1 MVFCSLLPLAP
12 EPRAKI
18 SPSAF
23 NFCYWNTQLSM
34 HDTKIVSAV
43 PHRRQKTFIFPVE
56 IFVVLLLIVVNAIF
70 VMSEMAI
77 VSVRKVRLQQM
88 ASQGDARARV
98 ALELANSPNQLLG
111 TVQIGITLLAIL
123 SGAFGE
129 SIIAREIV
137 VLLNFIP
144 SIEPYREAIASVSA
158 VLIITYL
165 TLVIGEL
172 VPKRLA
178 LNNPEHIASAVARP
192 MQLLSVITSPIVHLL
207 SLSTDRVV
215 RLLGMRPSTDPQITE
230 EEIKVLIE
238 QGTEAGTFEEAEQD
252 MLNRVFKL
260 SDRRV
265 SALMTPRPD
274 IIWLDLDDSPDKNR
288 QIMVDHAH
296 GQFPVCQGEL
306 DTVLGIVQVNDLLS
320 RCLTNQPL
328 DLTASLRRPLYVPES
343 TPGLKILELF
353 KQSGTHIAIVVDEYG
368 VIQGLVTLN
377 DILEEIVGDIPSIDA
392 LDEPQA
398 VQREDGS
405 WLVDGMLSVEEFFEL
420 FEMQELPREQRGN
433 YHTMGGFVVTQLGRI
448 PNAADHFEWQG
459 MRFEVMDM
467 DGNRVDKV
475 LVVPIAPKRRQSS
488 VED

>member
-1 MVFCSLLPLAP
+1 MQYAETSGKRILFL
-12 EPRAKI
+12 
-18 SPSAF
+18 
-23 NFCYWNTQLSM
+23 
-34 HDTKIVSAV
+34 
-43 PHRRQKTFIFPVE
+43 PVE
-56 IFVVLLLIVVNAIF
+56 IFLVLLLIFINAIF

-88 ASQGDARARV
+88 ANQGDVQARI
-98 ALELANSPNQLLG
+98 ALALANAPNQFLA
-111 TVQIGITLLAIL
+111 TVQVGITLLAIL

-129 SIIAREIV
+129 SV
-137 VLLNFIP
+137 FSKQLLQLLSLNP
-144 SIEPYREAIASVSA
+144 WLAPYREVIATTTAI
-158 VLIITYL
+158 LLITYL

-178 LNNPEHIASAVARP
+178 LNNPERIATAVASPMRFLSKIASPA
-192 MQLLSVITSPIVHLL
+192 VHLL
-207 SLSTDRVV
+207 NASTDTVL
-215 RLLGMRPSTDPQITE
+215 RLLGTRPSTDPQVTE

-252 MLNRVFKL
+252 MLNRVFRL

-265 SALMTPRPD
+265 SGLMTPRPD
-274 IIWLDLDDSPDKNR
+274 IIWLDLDDSAETNR
-288 QIMVDHAH
+288 QIMVDNAH

-306 DTVLGIVQVNDLLS
+306 DNVLGIVQVNDLLS

-328 DLTASLRRPLYVPES
+328 DLTAALRRPLYVPES

-377 DILEEIVGDIPSIDA
+377 DILEEIVGDIPSFDA

-467 DGNRVDKV
+467 DGNRVDKL
-475 LVVPIAPKRRQSS
+475 LVIPVPPKEREMTKQY
-488 VED
+488 